1 MQTRKL
7 YTDDTGILPVLSR
20 SGKQYIMVTYHYSN
34 VILVA
39 PFKTRNN
46 RHWIAA
52 YNYNMQR
59 LKGIG
64 LATDLQILDNE
75 ASQDYK
81 ATITDKW
88 GVDFQLVP
96 PDIHRRNAAER
107 SIRTF
112 RAHLL
117 AILSGV
123 DQ

>member
-1 MQTRKL
+1 
-7 YTDDTGILPVLSR
+7 
-20 SGKQYIMVTYHYSN
+20 
-34 VILVA
+34 
-39 PFKTRNN
+39 
-46 RHWIAA
+46 
-52 YNYNMQR
+52 MQR

-96 PDIHRRNAAER
+96 PDIHRRNSAER